1 MATKSTKYT
10 GRKKIK
16 VPLSLLVDIG
26 TLLYASVSV
35 FHPDWLIIS
44 NFRLRRSG
52 NLHNDSSQNSW
63 IYTRV
68 KTGNFYRDECL
79 GSPSHTGYGPA
90 TRHNQRSLSWVWS
103 NCIFCV
109 LEYTP
114 LNGFYWLT
122 LLRYNGHSSLTCAQT
137 LHVEQLDSPYT

>member
-1 MATKSTKYT
+1 MACNFNRFIYLFLLLLWPLNLLNTQA
-10 GRKKIK
+10 GKKIK

-44 NFRLRRSG
+44 NFRLRRSE
-52 NLHNDSSQNSW
+52 NLHKDSHQNSL

-68 KTGNFYRDECL
+68 KTGNFYLDECL

-103 NCIFCV
+103 NCIVCV

-114 LNGFYWLT
+114 LNGFI
-122 LLRYNGHSSLTCAQT
+122 G
-137 LHVEQLDSPYT
+137 